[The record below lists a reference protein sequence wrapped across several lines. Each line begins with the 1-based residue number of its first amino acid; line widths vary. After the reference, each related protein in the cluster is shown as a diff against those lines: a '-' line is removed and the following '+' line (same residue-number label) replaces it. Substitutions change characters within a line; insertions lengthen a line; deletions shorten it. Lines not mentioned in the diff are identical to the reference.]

1 MDLQMYDFI
10 KGGANLERIRSLK
23 QVPNSLWIYQRFGKR
38 CLDMCVS
45 SILILILFPLYPF
58 ISLILLICSG
68 RPILFTQIRTGHLTQ
83 PFQII
88 KFRTMK
94 NSHSNSNKITLHW
107 NGGVPNDFI
116 FKSPHNSEVTKVGAI
131 LRKTSIDELPQLLN
145 VLRGEMSLI
154 GPRPEIPE
162 ITNCYNDTQMKRLSM
177 KPGLTGWAQVNG
189 RADSCHGHKIDHDL
203 YYVNNCSFKLDMKII
218 MLTIVAIW
226 RGKGAY

>member
-1 MDLQMYDFI
+1 MYFFE
-10 KGGANLERIRSLK
+10 GGANLERIRSLM
-23 QVPNSLWIYQRFGKR
+23 QVQNTLWIYRRIGKR
-38 CLDMCVS
+38 CLDLCVS
-45 SILILILFPLYPF
+45 SIL
-58 ISLILLICSG
+58 LILLIPLYPLVALLLLVFSG
-68 RPILFTQIRTGHLTQ
+68 RPLLFTQTRTGLLNQ
-83 PFQII
+83 PFQIL

-94 NSHSNSNKITLHW
+94 NSVSNTSKLSFHW
-107 NGGVPNDFI
+107 NDGVPNDFI

-162 ITNCYNDTQMKRLSM
+162 ITNCYNDLQMKRLSM

-203 YYVNNCSFKLDMKII
+203 YYVNNCSFKLDMKIL

>member
-1 MDLQMYDFI
+1 M
-10 KGGANLERIRSLK
+10 
-23 QVPNSLWIYQRFGKR
+23 QVQNTLWIYRCIGKR
-38 CLDMCVS
+38 CLDVCVS
-45 SILILILFPLYPF
+45 AILLLILFPLYP
-58 ISLILLICSG
+58 LVALLLLVCSG
-68 RPILFTQIRTGHLTQ
+68 RPLLFTQTRTGLLNQ
-83 PFQII
+83 PFHIL

-94 NSHSNSNKITLHW
+94 KSDSNTNRLTFHW
-107 NGGVPNDFI
+107 NDGVPNDFI

-162 ITNCYNDTQMKRLSM
+162 ITNCYNDIQMKRLSM

-203 YYVNNCSFKLDMKII
+203 YYVNNCSFKLDMKIL